1 MVHSENCHIVIPCR
15 ILIIPRFLLC
25 IRVLRNP
32 HLLVLVLL
40 VLVLLMLVLL
50 VHVVL
55 VQHSFLHVSVMNVI
69 ARCVIIRLLFTT
81 DGPLCVCKWC
91 IKYYIYLLTL
101 FRYYSILLLD

>member
-1 MVHSENCHIVIPCR
+1 MWFPMVHSENCHIVIPCR

-32 HLLVLVLL
+32 HLLV
-40 VLVLLMLVLL
+40 LVLL